1 MTFCILKEK
10 KNKET
15 SRPPYFKLIDL
26 NKQYRE

>member
-1 MTFCILKEK
+1 MTFCILKE